1 MNQIDLLIKDA
12 KIVDGTGAT
21 AYKGS
26 LAVRDGKI
34 ENIFRGDHERF
45 LEENQAEKIVDGGG
59 YVLAPGFIDIHTHS
73 DLNFL
78 ISGLAE
84 SKLQQGVTT
93 EVIGNCGSSPAP
105 IREAGRSMLEDE
117 LADYGMELDW
127 SSYPEFLERL
137 SNKEKT
143 INVAS
148 LIGHGAIRKA
158 VAGYD
163 DRALTSVEIDEAKDI
178 LAEAMEAGAV
188 GFSSGLIYPP
198 SSYGTTEELIEL
210 AKVAASYGGIYTT
223 HLRDEGCDMVSA
235 VKEAIE
241 IGRQARIP
249 VHISHHKVVDKE
261 CWGLVSGTLE
271 IMESARRE
279 GIDVTCELYPYLAT
293 STSLSSLL
301 PDWAHEGGRDK
312 LLKRLESGDDR
323 KQILD
328 FLNDKVARRGWE
340 NVMISDLPGGRYPE
354 FEGATLKELGESWQ
368 MPEAEALLRILK
380 EQELRAGMIGFA
392 MCENDMETVL
402 TSRLSMI
409 GSDGSSL
416 AIEGKLAK
424 GKPHPRNFGT
434 FPRVLGKYVRE
445 KGLIDLET
453 AIHKMTGKSAARFGF
468 NDRGLIKPGL
478 KADLVL
484 FDEDEIIDRA
494 EFIDPFHY
502 PDGIKEVWVAGSS
515 VLKDGKLSKKR
526 PGKLLKN

>member
-12 KIVDGTGAT
+12 KIVDGSGAT

-26 LAVRDGKI
+26 LAAHDGDIKA
-34 ENIFRGDHERF
+34 IFRGDQELF
-45 LEENQAEKIVDGGG
+45 LAKNQVEKVVDGDG
-59 YVLAPGFIDIHTHS
+59 YVLAPGFIDVHTHS
-73 DLNFL
+73 DLNIL
-78 ISGLAE
+78 VSGMAE

-93 EVIGNCGSSPAP
+93 EIIGNCGSSPAP
-105 IREAGRSMLEDE
+105 IKEAGRSMLKDE

-127 SSYPEFLERL
+127 SSYPEFLEKL
-137 SNKEKT
+137 SNIDKS

-158 VAGYD
+158 VAGFV
-163 DRALTSVEIDEAKDI
+163 DRELTLPEIDEAKDI
-178 LAEAMEAGAV
+178 LAEAMEAGSI

-223 HLRDEGCDMVSA
+223 HLRDEGCGMISA
-235 VKEAIE
+235 VKEAIA
-241 IGRQARIP
+241 IGRQSGIP

-271 IMESARRE
+271 MMESARKE
-279 GIDVTCELYPYLAT
+279 GIDITCELYPYLAT

-301 PDWAHEGGRDK
+301 PDWAHEGGRNK
-312 LLKRLESGDDR
+312 LLKRLEAGEDR
-323 KQILD
+323 EKILD
-328 FLNDKVARRGWE
+328 YLNEKVARRGWE
-340 NVMISDLPGGRYPE
+340 NVMISELPGGRYPE

-368 MPEAEALLRILK
+368 MAEADALLKILK

-392 MCENDMETVL
+392 MCESDLESVL

-416 AIEGKLAK
+416 AVEGMLAR

-434 FPRVLGKYVRE
+434 FPRILGRYVRE

-453 AIHKMTGKSAARFGF
+453 AVHKMTGKSAARFGF
-468 NDRGLIKPGL
+468 NDRGLLKTGL

-484 FDEDEIIDRA
+484 FDESKIIDRA
-494 EFIDPFHY
+494 EFIEPFHY
-502 PDGIKEVWVAGSS
+502 PDGIKEVWVAGKS
-515 VLKDGKLSKKR
+515 VLQDGKISERR
-526 PGKLLKN
+526 PGKLLKI

>member
-1 MNQIDLLIKDA
+1 MKQIDLLIKNA

-21 AYKGS
+21 AFNGS
-26 LAVRDGKI
+26 LAVQADEIKA
-34 ENIFRGDHERF
+34 IFRGDPERF
-45 LEENQAEKIVDGGG
+45 LKENQVRRVVDGAG

-73 DLNFL
+73 DINFL
-78 ISGLAE
+78 VSGMAE

-127 SSYPEFLERL
+127 SSYPEFLEKLAARAK
-137 SNKEKT
+137 S

-148 LIGHGAIRKA
+148 MIGHGAIRKA

-163 DRALTSVEIDEAKDI
+163 DRELTSLELDEAKDI

-210 AKVAASYGGIYTT
+210 AEVAASYGGIYTT
-223 HLRDEGCDMVSA
+223 HLRNEGCDMISA
-235 VKEAIE
+235 VREAIE
-241 IGRQARIP
+241 IGRQSGIP
-249 VHISHHKVVDKE
+249 VHISHHKVVDKD
-261 CWGLVSGTLE
+261 CWGLVAGTLE
-271 IMESARRE
+271 IMESARKE
-279 GIDVTCELYPYLAT
+279 GIDVTCDLYPYLAT
-293 STSLSSLL
+293 STGLASLL
-301 PDWAHEGGRDK
+301 PDWAHEGGREK
-312 LLKRLESGDDR
+312 LLERLEEGEDR
-323 KQILD
+323 EKILD
-328 FLNDKVARRGWE
+328 YLNDEVARRGWE
-340 NVMISDLPGGRYPE
+340 NVMISDLPGDKYTK
-354 FEGATLKELGESWQ
+354 FEGATLKELGDSWK

-392 MCENDMETVL
+392 MCEDDLETVL

-416 AIEGKLAK
+416 AVEGKLAK

-434 FPRVLGKYVRE
+434 FPRVLGRYVRE
-445 KGLIDLET
+445 KGLITLET
-453 AIHKMTGKSAARFGF
+453 AIHKMTGKSATRFGLY
-468 NDRGLIKPGL
+468 NRGLLKVGF

-484 FDEDEIIDRA
+484 FDETEIIDKA

-502 PDGIKEVWVAGSS
+502 PEGIKEVWVAGKS
-515 VLKDGKLSKKR
+515 VLKAGKISDER
-526 PGKLLKN
+526 PGSLLKI